1 MDRETGLSHRVP
13 GAGGRRAAPG
23 RPGNWPIR
31 GGEARQGPL
40 HLIHGG
46 GLVAFCPTEGFLP
59 GRHAGKPGRAER
71 LWSASRDDHEPPCS
85 TGPVISGREAPP
97 TVRPSCSR
105 TLPPDRFPSVPTS
118 PHPARSPHPHPARR
132 WNIGPDGT
140 QATYL
145 ALRRG
150 CQAPGAA
157 RLGGVEGGLGAAKA
171 PACAAFSSSA
181 PLIVALNSCSV
192 HGCDILLDRMGRVSH
207 P

>member
-1 MDRETGLSHRVP
+1 MAADPCATTSGGRRNAFTAGNGHHLRATSGTWEWTGKPVYRTGCL
-13 GAGGRRAAPG
+13 ALAGRRAALG
-23 RPGNWPIR
+23 RPGDWPPWC
-31 GGEARQGPL
+31 GEARQGPL

-118 PHPARSPHPHPARR
+118 PHPARSPHPHPARPPAGR
-132 WNIGPDGT
+132 AAPRTDGT
-140 QATYL
+140 S
-145 ALRRG
+145 G
-150 CQAPGAA
+150 
-157 RLGGVEGGLGAAKA
+157 
-171 PACAAFSSSA
+171 
-181 PLIVALNSCSV
+181 
-192 HGCDILLDRMGRVSH
+192 RMGPKPRT
-207 P
+207 